1 MDSEDSKLKEKVLS
15 YLKKRRDYIAKMMGE
30 RYRNTQEV
38 NCCELETL
46 FTYNAIISDIKH
58 DRLGS

>member
-1 MDSEDSKLKEKVLS
+1 MDTAAIKVKEKILS

-30 RYRNTQEV
+30 RHRNTQEV
-38 NCCELETL
+38 NCCELETF